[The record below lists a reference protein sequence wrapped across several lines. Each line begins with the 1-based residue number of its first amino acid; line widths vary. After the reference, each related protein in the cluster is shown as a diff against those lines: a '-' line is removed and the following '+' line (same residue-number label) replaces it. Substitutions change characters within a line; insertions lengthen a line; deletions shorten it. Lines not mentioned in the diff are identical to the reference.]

1 MFMLTLPET
10 ILVPIDFNEQS
21 MHAMN
26 RSYDFARF
34 LGLEIVLLYVFENQ
48 EYADSFFTKGE
59 LVSKITGQ
67 LTQTANEV
75 HERTGLKVT
84 TQLKTGKVYE
94 EVLKTAREVNSRYI
108 LMGTNSASE
117 NVRMDKNQLGSNTS
131 KIIRQSP
138 IPVITINGKE
148 KFRFCHNILLPL
160 DLTKE
165 TRQKVTYAIELA
177 RRFGAGIKVVSV
189 LWSKHDKEIKSE
201 LVLQMDQVQR
211 FIENENIR
219 CTSQLIETEGGQ
231 KMLVPGLL
239 QYVDEQGD
247 VDLIMIMTQQ
257 ENKLIEYFLGSAA
270 QSIIR
275 MSKVAVMSITPFEL
289 GTFELTF

>member
-1 MFMLTLPET
+1 MQTLPET

-21 MHAMN
+21 MHAMQ
-26 RSYDFARF
+26 RSYNFARF

-48 EYADSFFTKGE
+48 DFADASFTKEE
-59 LVSKITGQ
+59 LVKKVQTQ
-67 LTQTANEV
+67 LDETASEI
-75 HERTGLKVT
+75 HKKTGLKVT
-84 TQLKTGKVYE
+84 TQLKLGKVYN
-94 EVLKTAREVNSRYI
+94 EVLKVAKEVNARYI

-117 NVRMDKNQLGSNTS
+117 RVRMDKNQIGSNTS

-138 IPVITINGKE
+138 IPVITVNGKE
-148 KFRFCHNILLPL
+148 EFGLCHNILLPL

-189 LWSKHDKEIKSE
+189 LWSSKDKKIISD
-201 LVLQMDQVQR
+201 LLNQMEQVKR
-211 FIENENIR
+211 FIEGENVR
-219 CTSQLIETEGGQ
+219 CTTQLLESEGGE
-231 KMLVPGLL
+231 KMMVPRLL
-239 QYVDEQGD
+239 QYVDEVGD

-257 ENKLIEYFLGSAA
+257 ENKLVEFFLGSAA

-275 MSKVAVMSITPFEL
+275 MSRVAVMSITPFEL
-289 GTFELTF
+289 GTNSLTF

>member
-1 MFMLTLPET
+1 MRTSPET

-21 MHAMN
+21 MYALK

-48 EYADSFFTKGE
+48 DFAEAFFTKEE
-59 LVSKITGQ
+59 LVQKVTARMD
-67 LTQTANEV
+67 LTAAEV
-75 HERTGLKVT
+75 HKKTGLKVA
-84 TQLKTGKVYE
+84 TQIKQGKVYSE
-94 EVLKTAREVNSRYI
+94 ILKTAKEMNARYI
-108 LMGTNSASE
+108 LMGTNDASE
-117 NVRMDKNQLGSNTS
+117 NVRLDKNQIGSNTS

-148 KFRFCHNILLPL
+148 SFGLCHNILLPL

-165 TRQKVTYAIELA
+165 TRQKVTYAIEVA

-189 LWSKHDKEIKSE
+189 LWSKHDKEIKQE
-201 LVLQMDQVQR
+201 LMTQLNQVKH
-211 FIENENIR
+211 FIEGENIR
-219 CTSQLIETEGGQ
+219 CTTQLLESEGGE
-231 KMLVPGLL
+231 KMMVPTLL

-247 VDLIMIMTQQ
+247 VDLIIIMTQQ
-257 ENKLIEYFLGSAA
+257 ENKLVEFFLGSAA

-275 MSKVAVMSITPFEL
+275 MSKVAVMSITPFDL
-289 GTFELTF
+289 GSFSLK